1 MPPDPLVATAKRSII
16 IMRFILPCTMS
27 VLMAASLA
35 AQQADAPPAPVQ
47 GDATATLSA
56 GGSATPPAPAAPSAP
71 APDSAGA
78 IVQSSPQQPVA
89 ATETENGEFQ
99 AGTLRGRVE
108 NGRYYA
114 PSGAFNIT
122 IPILVGERPL
132 ILDNPN
138 VVVFRD
144 DIRTML
150 TVVAV
155 PMEPIDKWEF
165 ETTSPRE
172 FLIAFFRENVLADFQ
187 NSFPGT
193 SVEGAIMLNDF
204 EGGALLVCT
213 LHPNGSAFEVDP
225 IVRNDPNSKP
235 PVAKRGSLLFRHG
248 DHVFVLSTE
257 LADRVTEMSTYIT
270 DTATEDRILRERLVE
285 AVSQMRFADSPP
297 ETPQDSPP
305 PPPTG

>member
-1 MPPDPLVATAKRSII
+1 MV
-16 IMRFILPCTMS
+16 
-27 VLMAASLA
+27 ASLT
-35 AQQADAPPAPVQ
+35 AQQVVEPEPVEADAA
-47 GDATATLSA
+47 ATLSPEE
-56 GGSATPPAPAAPSAP
+56 STTPPESAAPAK
-71 APDSAGA
+71 PDA
-78 IVQSSPQQPVA
+78 QPTPQEPVA
-89 ATETENGEFQ
+89 ATATEDGELQ

-114 PSGAFNIT
+114 PTDAFNIT
-122 IPILVGERPL
+122 IPTLVGERPL
-132 ILDNPN
+132 IVDNPN

-155 PMEPIDKWEF
+155 PMEPIDTWEF

-187 NSFPGT
+187 STFPGT
-193 SVEGAIMLNDF
+193 SVEGAIMLNEF
-204 EGGALLVCT
+204 EGGALLVST

-225 IVRNDPNSKP
+225 IVRNDPTSAP

-285 AVSQMRFADSPP
+285 AVTQMRFADSPP
-297 ETPQDSPP
+297 DTPAN
-305 PPPTG
+305 